1 MQENFFK
8 ERIYKIVA
16 HNRQF
21 SVRCPD
27 KGKFL
32 FLYKIIGFE
41 RTVSAE
47 LGKVY
52 LALYSVKEE

>member
-16 HNRQF
+16 LNRQF
-21 SVRCPD
+21 SVRCD